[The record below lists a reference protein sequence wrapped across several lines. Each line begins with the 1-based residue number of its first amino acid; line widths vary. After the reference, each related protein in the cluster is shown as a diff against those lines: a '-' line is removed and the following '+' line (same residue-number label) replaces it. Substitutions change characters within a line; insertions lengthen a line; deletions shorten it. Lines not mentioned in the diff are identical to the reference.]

1 MPHVVSQM
9 QPKERPQ
16 QTHNSKR
23 TMIKNA
29 VSQDNLRPST
39 TPRCRNAN
47 GPTPT
52 LSLLVTPQGAWNY
65 TPGRQ
70 HSKQFSPD
78 RMTPISAVDSVF
90 ELSSPATNASPNSA
104 TSSFIAELEDTSPGA
119 AKPQKVIMDPKSP
132 LSPTRSLHAATAID
146 AINDFEAENKRLLE
160 RAIAAENAAKILEE
174 QNIDL
179 RRKVNYCMEQH
190 RPKTAPTQRTSQD
203 LRKRNTAYSTTTP
216 LSAFN
221 TMMDHVEAKYLP
233 PPINDTPT
241 PLPRRKN
248 SLPSESLVSHQGELT
263 PNRFG
268 PSGFIPSRRPPP
280 IPESKKVSSSKD
292 PTRRR
297 DTLKKNDVST
307 PRTTRSNSRMTKIS
321 LSDATLRSKPLPW
334 APSAIPGMVEI
345 GSTYEDAAPTSQL
358 RPKKSFAKF
367 FRKAKKE

>member
-9 QPKERPQ
+9 QPRERPQ
-16 QTHNSKR
+16 QTSNSKR
-23 TMIKNA
+23 VMIKNV
-29 VSQDNLRPST
+29 VSQDDLRLST
-39 TPRCRNAN
+39 SPRRRNAN

-52 LSLLVTPQGAWNY
+52 LSLLVTPQGAWNF

-90 ELSSPATNASPNSA
+90 ELSSAATNASPNSA
-104 TSSFIAELEDTSPGA
+104 TSSFIAELEDTSPSA
-119 AKPQKVIMDPKSP
+119 VKLQKVNMDPKSP

-146 AINDFEAENKRLLE
+146 AINDFEAENRRLLE
-160 RAIAAENAAKILEE
+160 RAIAAESVAKLLEE
-174 QNIDL
+174 QNLDL
-179 RRKVNYCMEQH
+179 RRKVNYCLEQH
-190 RPKTAPTQRTSQD
+190 RPKTAPAQRTSQD
-203 LRKRNTAYSTTTP
+203 LRKRKTAYITTTP

-221 TMMDHVEAKYLP
+221 TMMDHVEAEYSP

-241 PLPRRKN
+241 PLPRRK
-248 SLPSESLVSHQGELT
+248 SSFPSESLVSHQGELT

-280 IPESKKVSSSKD
+280 IPEGKKVSASKD
-292 PTRRR
+292 QSRRR
-297 DTLKKNDVST
+297 DTLKKDPST
-307 PRTTRSNSRMTKIS
+307 PKTTRFNSRMTKIS

-345 GSTYEDAAPTSQL
+345 GSTYEDASPKSQL